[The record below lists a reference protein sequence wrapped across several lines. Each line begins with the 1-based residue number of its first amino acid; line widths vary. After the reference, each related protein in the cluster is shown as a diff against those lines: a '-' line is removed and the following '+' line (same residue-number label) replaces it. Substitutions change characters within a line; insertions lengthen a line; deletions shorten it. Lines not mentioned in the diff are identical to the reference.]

1 MVARAKH
8 DFQKQCQAHG
18 LHSTV
23 AHGQRTWLAWVLS
36 SDVKIPGEMKS
47 KDYPKCV
54 CVGGCVLGGTNKVY
68 YGRCANGEADCETVG
83 FFFKIGVAWG
93 KAARANLNTQKYGLF
108 CSVLKGEC
116 GKHRLF

>member
-1 MVARAKH
+1 MISKSNAKH
-8 DFQKQCQAHG
+8 TGCIAQLHTAKEHG
-18 LHSTV
+18 WRGFSLQT
-23 AHGQRTWLAWVLS
+23 L
-36 SDVKIPGEMKS
+36 KIPGEMKS